1 MSEDDYDS
9 IVAAPNIN
17 RQADDEPS
25 ARSVEGAI
33 NLLSVNDAA
42 EPEDRHPER
51 WVASFLRFGL
61 PLWIRFQSC
70 MQGLACDSSCL

>member
-1 MSEDDYDS
+1 MPQVSEDDYDS
-9 IVAAPNIN
+9 MVAAPNIN

-33 NLLSVNDAA
+33 SLLSVNDAT

-51 WVASFLRFGL
+51 
-61 PLWIRFQSC
+61 
-70 MQGLACDSSCL
+70 